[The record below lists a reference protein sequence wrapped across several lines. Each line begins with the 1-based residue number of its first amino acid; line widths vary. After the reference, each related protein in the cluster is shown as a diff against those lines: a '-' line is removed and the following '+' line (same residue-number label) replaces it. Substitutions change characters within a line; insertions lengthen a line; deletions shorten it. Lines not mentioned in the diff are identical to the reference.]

1 MLRFHR
7 LLLMVTVCLFLIS
20 GCAHHEKY
28 NKQTDYHE
36 SMPELEQY
44 VLAEMGDYIAFEDPH
59 IEDESKKITINIV
72 LISEYTYNED
82 LLAEYPLLAVM
93 EDTRVK
99 MNEFLSDNPEYFPTD
114 YYINVTIAVPPDES
128 TISTVRYYELG
139 SWRNFSPNMMY
150 SDLSVV
156 EYYGIV
162 GADNIQ
168 YLNGNGIQVVNL
180 VDYPSDRIDDVLLII
195 DNLPDV
201 DEVYVN
207 SYVADDVISQR
218 PDVNVISVNK

>member
-1 MLRFHR
+1 MRGIHQK
-7 LLLMVTVCLFLIS
+7 LLLVTICLFLIS

-28 NKQTDYHE
+28 IKQTDYHE

-44 VLAEMGDYIAFEDPH
+44 VLAEMGDYIAFEDPC
-59 IEDESKKITINIV
+59 IADESKRISISIV
-72 LISEYTYNED
+72 LISEYTYNEE
-82 LLAEYPLLAVM
+82 LLVEYPLLAVM

-99 MNEFLSDNPEYFPTD
+99 MNEFLSDNPEYFPAG
-114 YYINVTIAVPPDES
+114 YYIDVTISVPPDES

-139 SWRNFSPNMMY
+139 SWRNFSPNKVY

-162 GADNIQ
+162 GAENIQ
-168 YLNGNGIQVVNL
+168 YLNGDGIQVVNL